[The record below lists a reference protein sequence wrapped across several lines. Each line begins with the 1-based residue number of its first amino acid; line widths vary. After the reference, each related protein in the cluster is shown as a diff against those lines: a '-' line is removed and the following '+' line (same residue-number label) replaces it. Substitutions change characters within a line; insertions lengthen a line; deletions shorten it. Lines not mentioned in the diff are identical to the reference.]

1 MKSVC
6 ILRPGADEAL
16 WPEAR
21 GWEPT
26 IRAIPDVLALV

>member
-1 MKSVC
+1 MRSVC
-6 ILRPGADEAL
+6 ILRPGAEEAL

-26 IRAIPDVLALV
+26 VRDLREVLDLV